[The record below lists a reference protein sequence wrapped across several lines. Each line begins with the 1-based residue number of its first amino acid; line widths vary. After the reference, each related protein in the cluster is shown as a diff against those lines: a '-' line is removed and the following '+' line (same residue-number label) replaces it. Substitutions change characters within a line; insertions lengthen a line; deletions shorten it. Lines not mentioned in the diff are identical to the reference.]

1 ARRASASGAA
11 ASLSAISLRG
21 AKFLNFLSRNHLTNR
36 ERATMKPAR
45 QWGGR
50 AAVFRRG
57 NLVGKLALVL
67 VSLAALGAAI
77 AACGEE
83 EEATPGASNTA
94 GTSETP
100 ARSATPGESP
110 TLFSSPGT
118 LAVCPTPD
126 ARTYTYEPA
135 TSSETKEYRD
145 DAVGY
150 TAIYPA
156 QWTICQAAF
165 DDQIRDFSSGTELF
179 DSGGL
184 LRVSIHIYENP
195 LNLTLEEWIKNHNSV
210 FFDRPPETRTIAG
223 VSALVAP
230 LNFEGRPAP
239 HTYLQHK
246 AFVLSIKGLTTEDF
260 DTVASRFSIR

>member
-1 ARRASASGAA
+1 MRRARSRVSAG
-11 ASLSAISLRG
+11 
-21 AKFLNFLSRNHLTNR
+21 
-36 ERATMKPAR
+36 E
-45 QWGGR
+45 
-50 AAVFRRG
+50 
-57 NLVGKLALVL
+57 LVGKLALVL
-67 VSLAALGAAI
+67 VSLAAFAAAI
-77 AACGEE
+77 VACGEE

-100 ARSATPGESP
+100 APSATPGESP
-110 TLFSSPGT
+110 TRGSTSGALP
-118 LAVCPTPD
+118 VCPTQD

-156 QWTICQAAF
+156 QWTICRAAF

-239 HTYLQHK
+239 HAYLQHK